1 MHMAR
6 LYDASKVFGQYAL
19 AALTKQYRAG
29 IEKIVTMYLTNK
41 TKEYNGF
48 LENKQIK
55 LTEAEKNEYK
65 KYI

>member
-19 AALTKQYRAG
+19 AALTKQYRVG
-29 IEKIVTMYLTNK
+29 IEKIVAMYLTNK